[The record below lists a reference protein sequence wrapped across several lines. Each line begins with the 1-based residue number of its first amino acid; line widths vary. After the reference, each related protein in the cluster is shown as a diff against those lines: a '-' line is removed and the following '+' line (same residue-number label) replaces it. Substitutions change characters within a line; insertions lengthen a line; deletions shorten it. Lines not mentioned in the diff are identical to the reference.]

1 MSTDP
6 VPAEPTEE
14 APNAYSLLTKPTT
27 ELTSSEVEIIVA
39 DLRKR
44 RDAYVSSGGKAADR
58 PDKAKP
64 KKPEGT
70 RAELTR
76 LAAASLNLDF
86 DL

>member
-1 MSTDP
+1 MSET
-6 VPAEPTEE
+6 VPTEPTEE

-27 ELTSSEVEIIVA
+27 ELTPAEVEIIVA

-44 RDAYVSSGGKAADR
+44 RDAYVSSAGKIADR
-58 PDKAKP
+58 PDKVAKP
-64 KKPEGT
+64 KPQGT
-70 RAELTR
+70 KAELTK